1 MGIGGGM
8 DSLLIKLAD
17 LGPLGIISAVL
28 IYDVF
33 YLQRRLLQIIEN
45 NTKAMQDL
53 KSYCSSKKNSMPE
66 VIL

>member
-1 MGIGGGM
+1 VVIGGGM
-8 DSLLIKLAD
+8 DSILLKLAD

-53 KSYCSSKKNSMPE
+53 KSFCANRKSTMPE
-66 VIL
+66 VLI